1 MSRGVSVIIPVYNEE
16 DNVHL
21 CYQEVKSVMLKLE
34 QERGLATEI
43 IFVDDGSRDETANRL
58 SSITKIDPS
67 VKVVVF
73 RRNFGQTAAMAAGLD
88 FATQDII
95 VTLDGDLQN
104 DPNEIPRMIDALD
117 QGYDMVAGWRKDRQD
132 ALISRKIP
140 SRIANWLISK
150 LTQVQLHDYGC
161 TLKAMTKEIAKGIK
175 LYGEMHRFIPA
186 LADEMGARIKE
197 IPVNHRARKFGTSK
211 YGISRTIR
219 VFLDLLTVKYLLG
232 YSKRPIHLFGSV
244 GLLSTFAG
252 FAILA
257 LATAQRFMLS
267 MPMGNRPIVILGVM
281 LMIIGLQFFVFGLLG
296 EVLARTYYESQDK
309 KIYSVREVLAFAGT
323 PPENN
328 LGTRSPVGGPPDAN
342 LSENGSVL
350 DFPTRSENAAI
361 RKSA

>member
-21 CYQEVKSVMLKLE
+21 CYQEIKSVMIKLE
-34 QERGLATEI
+34 QDRGLKTEI
-43 IFVDDGSRDETANRL
+43 IFVDDGSRDETAQRL
-58 SSITKIDPS
+58 AAATKGDPS
-67 VKVVVF
+67 VKVVIF

-117 QGYDMVAGWRKDRQD
+117 EGYDMVAGWRRDRQD
-132 ALISRKIP
+132 KLISRKIP
-140 SRIANWLISK
+140 SRMANWLISK
-150 LTQVQLHDYGC
+150 LTRVQLHDYGC
-161 TLKAMTKEIAKGIK
+161 TLKCMTKEIAKGIR

-197 IPVNHRARKFGTSK
+197 IPVNHRARQFGKSK

-232 YSKRPIHLFGSV
+232 YSKRPIHLFGSI
-244 GLLSTFAG
+244 GIASTLAG
-252 FAILA
+252 FMILA
-257 LATAQRFMLS
+257 IVTAQRFLLS
-267 MPMGNRPIVILGVM
+267 MPMGNRPVVILGVM

-309 KIYSVREVLAFAGT
+309 KIYSVRQVL
-323 PPENN
+323 
-328 LGTRSPVGGPPDAN
+328 SQGGLPPDVTEGA
-342 LSENGSVL
+342 SVL
-350 DFPTRSENAAI
+350 DFPERS
-361 RKSA
+361 RRLSA

>member
-21 CYQEVKSVMLKLE
+21 CYQEVRSVLLKLE
-34 QERGLATEI
+34 QERGLSTEI
-43 IFVDDGSRDETANRL
+43 IFVDDGSRDETAARL
-58 SSITKIDPS
+58 SIISKGDPS

-88 FATQDII
+88 FASKDII

-117 QGYDMVAGWRKDRQD
+117 EGYDMVAGWRRDRQD

-140 SRIANWLISK
+140 SRMANWLISK
-150 LTQVQLHDYGC
+150 LTRVQLHDYGC
-161 TLKAMTKEIAKGIK
+161 TLKVMTREIAKGIR

-197 IPVNHRARKFGTSK
+197 IPVNHRARKFGKSK

-244 GLLSTFAG
+244 GMASTFTG

-257 LATAQRFMLS
+257 IVTAQRFFLS
-267 MPMGNRPIVILGVM
+267 MPMGNRPVVILGVM

-309 KIYSVREVLAFAGT
+309 KIYSIRQVISQGSV
-323 PPENN
+323 
-328 LGTRSPVGGPPDAN
+328 PPDYT
-342 LSENGSVL
+342 EGGSVL
-350 DFPTRSENAAI
+350 DFPARGAGSN
-361 RKSA
+361 RRLSA